1 MRSGPPVYCHTSAVS
16 FSPTAPCYAHKGRI
30 YATRCRTQGLDSAVV
45 CRAVFAY
52 SRPCVRHRGGKGAKE
67 GRGAEPRGKERLG
80 FQGTAPAPR
89 PHTFGYTP
97 LGAPR
102 WAARNAPEP
111 RKAKVRSGAPA
122 PASAIGAGGGRRHAN
137 GRRRTCQRQHSHLG
151 AKGAAVPPGGP
162 KRVWVSGL
170 SGGFPDGCSKMRLSL
185 GEITGIG
192 PKPSNSDAK
201 WNTSPPRRRNTAK
214 PRRILDHYDTR
225 TATHHITAT
234 AKAATGPP
242 RASGSSGFLKHIRHE
257 AQRLGGRTGSLREGR
272 ARHLREPAA
281 PARVVP
287 GGALDPD
294 AVAHHCRPVPGWSLG
309 LTGSAPGWAVGAHM
323 CGRKRM
329 ARRTSA
335 RGATFMAAIAA
346 L

>member
-1 MRSGPPVYCHTSAVS
+1 MRARAGRPPRIRDGSTAPRGTSAPPICSGYQDLVLRTGGPLLVRSGPPVYCHTSAVS

-111 RKAKVRSGAPA
+111 RRAKVRGGAPA
-122 PASAIGAGGGRRHAN
+122 PASAIGTGGRRAN

-151 AKGAAVPPGGP
+151 GEGGGGAPRVVQNASGFRAFPGDSRVAVP
-162 KRVWVSGL
+162 KCV
-170 SGGFPDGCSKMRLSL
+170 
-185 GEITGIG
+185 
-192 PKPSNSDAK
+192 
-201 WNTSPPRRRNTAK
+201 
-214 PRRILDHYDTR
+214 
-225 TATHHITAT
+225 
-234 AKAATGPP
+234 
-242 RASGSSGFLKHIRHE
+242 
-257 AQRLGGRTGSLREGR
+257 
-272 ARHLREPAA
+272 
-281 PARVVP
+281 
-287 GGALDPD
+287 
-294 AVAHHCRPVPGWSLG
+294 
-309 LTGSAPGWAVGAHM
+309 
-323 CGRKRM
+323 
-329 ARRTSA
+329 
-335 RGATFMAAIAA
+335 
-346 L
+346 